1 MWTDSLT
8 VYYKI
13 VRIDFKIFIYLIKLQ
28 ILQPNLW
35 KFWLMGPEMSQ
46 KMSVCMCVTGRR
58 DNMSI
63 LRNVEV
69 ILLNTSF
76 GLKKK
81 KLLCVPPVHLLNIL
95 LSKPSRCENSG
106 NMSIFFTECY
116 QHWCVWLHSAGW
128 ETENEVSP
136 ECEWCG
142 STVV

>member
-8 VYYKI
+8 VCYEI
-13 VRIDFKIFIYLIKLQ
+13 VRVDFEIFIYLIKLQ

-58 DNMSI
+58 EYMSI

-69 ILLNTSF
+69 ILLNTSC
-76 GLKKK
+76 GLKKNK
-81 KLLCVPPVHLLNIL
+81 NLLCVPPVHLLNIL
-95 LSKPSRCENSG
+95 LSKSSHCENSG
-106 NMSIFFTECY
+106 NMSVFFRECY

-136 ECEWCG
+136 EYE
-142 STVV
+142 